1 MKYVIDRFR
10 SWNLLRI
17 NRRRLMKP
25 PKKTPLGFLMKGPS
39 YLFHDNWEV
48 EEIKFFRQLLSKSHR
63 FINVGA
69 NVGVYVLLARQSGL
83 AVTAFEPV
91 PQTVQFLLQNLEINS
106 LTDQVTVIP
115 AAVSDATGVE
125 TIYGV
130 GTGASLLKDWGNNPK
145 SLAQRVPVVCLDDVI
160 KMPNKN
166 EQLLIL
172 VDVEG
177 LEYKALLGAKKL
189 IAAWPRPIWIVETI
203 SEGTESAQ
211 KGSANE
217 VFSLF
222 AKAGYSAKCIDP
234 CMTPTDGPVRGVT
247 NYVFF
252 GEEQSLDKII

>member
-1 MKYVIDRFR
+1 
-10 SWNLLRI
+10 
-17 NRRRLMKP
+17 
-25 PKKTPLGFLMKGPS
+25 
-39 YLFHDNWEV
+39 
-48 EEIKFFRQLLSKSHR
+48 
-63 FINVGA
+63 
-69 NVGVYVLLARQSGL
+69 
-83 AVTAFEPV
+83 
-91 PQTVQFLLQNLEINS
+91 
-106 LTDQVTVIP
+106 
-115 AAVSDATGVE
+115 
-125 TIYGV
+125 
-130 GTGASLLKDWGNNPK
+130 
-145 SLAQRVPVVCLDDVI
+145 
-160 KMPNKN
+160 MPNKN

-234 CMTPTDGPVRGVT
+234 CMTPTDGPVRGVI

-252 GEEQSLDKII
+252 GEEQSLEKII